1 MAALEADMWKE
12 QTLWHQAAQCQLWLV
27 VSNKIQL
34 FHIQIVV
41 LLQEHSQQAAQSV
54 AILVLHQ
61 EVIGIQSEAPAALA
75 VPAAHIAELVIV
87 FALLL
92 AVDIV

>member
-1 MAALEADMWKE
+1 
-12 QTLWHQAAQCQLWLV
+12 LV
-27 VSNKIQL
+27 VNLKTL
-34 FHIQIVV
+34 RLHIQIVV
-41 LLQEHSQQAAQSV
+41 LLQEHSQQEVESV

-61 EVIGIQSEAPAALA
+61 EVTGIQSAAPAALA

-87 FALLL
+87 LPLPL